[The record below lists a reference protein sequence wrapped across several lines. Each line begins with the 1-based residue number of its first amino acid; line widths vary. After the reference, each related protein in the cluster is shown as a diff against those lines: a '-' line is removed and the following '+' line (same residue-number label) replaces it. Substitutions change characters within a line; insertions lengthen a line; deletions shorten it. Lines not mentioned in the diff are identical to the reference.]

1 MGKKSIM
8 IFGAGLNQYLLIKES
23 KVLGVTSVVLDPN
36 PESPGK
42 EFADYF
48 YVVGGNDFET
58 TKEIALK
65 HKISGLV
72 TTQME
77 KPIRLMARLAKEIGL
92 PFHSAETVERSLDKW
107 LMKEA
112 FVKNKVPCAK
122 GKLFFKEQNIKK
134 NDLDYLLFPLILKP
148 KDATSSQGVYRIESF
163 EEISKYEP
171 ITRSFSKNS
180 EIIIEEFLDGPEY
193 SVESI
198 TFNGKTKVVQ
208 LTEKFI
214 TRFPKTVELGHLQP
228 AELSNDDKN
237 EIISVVTD
245 AINAIGINNSAS
257 HAEIKVTSSGPK
269 IIEIGA
275 RGGGDF
281 ISSYLTLASTGISMD
296 KAMIQIAL
304 NQEPDLELKFNN
316 YSYIKY
322 FELPIGKKV
331 TEVKDYSDLLT
342 NDDVVFANI
351 AIKPGDII
359 EEITESKKRPG
370 FVIVKGNSRTHV
382 IDRANYC
389 AKLLASKI
397 NLI

>member
-370 FVIVKGNSRTHV
+370 FVIVKGNSRAHV